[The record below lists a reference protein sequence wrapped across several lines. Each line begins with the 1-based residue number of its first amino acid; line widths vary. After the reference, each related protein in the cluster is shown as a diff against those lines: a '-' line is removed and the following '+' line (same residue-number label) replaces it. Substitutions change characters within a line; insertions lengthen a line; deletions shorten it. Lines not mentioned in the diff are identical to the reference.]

1 MSYTPETLSDYEKG
15 MLVMSYLKEQKAESA
30 IILDA
35 ICDENLGKSYD
46 LITRKP
52 TIDKETFIK
61 TLSIEEN
68 QKGEKCKY
76 YLMYCL

>member
-1 MSYTPETLSDYEKG
+1 MSDTPKTLSDYEKG
-15 MLVMSYLKEQKAESA
+15 MLVMNYLKEQKAEST

-68 QKGEKCKY
+68 
-76 YLMYCL
+76 